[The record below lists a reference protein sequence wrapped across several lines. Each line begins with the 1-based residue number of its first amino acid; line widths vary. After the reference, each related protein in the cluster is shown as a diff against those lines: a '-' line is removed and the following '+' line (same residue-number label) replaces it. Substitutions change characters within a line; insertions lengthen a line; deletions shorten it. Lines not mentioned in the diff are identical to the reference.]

1 MWFLGPPS
9 NRPGHLRV
17 ARRLLIPCRMRFALA
32 VIAVLATTAA
42 ADPKPRA
49 LTPADVTSQ
58 LAPFAD
64 QIEHC
69 YLDRTT
75 EIRGAGQ
82 LELVLT
88 VTRHGSVESLDIKTP
103 GLATKLAKQIDGCI
117 REMIASVAF
126 PARKTFT
133 TATVPFF
140 FQRTAAPNAG
150 PQLSCWDPKGCRTR

>member
-1 MWFLGPPS
+1 M
-9 NRPGHLRV
+9 
-17 ARRLLIPCRMRFALA
+17 RLALA
-32 VIAVLATTAA
+32 AIVLFTTAAA

-49 LTPADVTSQ
+49 LSAADVSTQ
-58 LAPFAD
+58 LAPYAD

-75 EIRGAGQ
+75 EIRGAGH

-88 VTRHGSVESLDIKTP
+88 VTRHGSLESLAVKTP
-103 GLATKLAKQIDGCI
+103 GLAVKLAKQVEGCI
-117 REMIASVAF
+117 RETVASVAF

-140 FQRTAAPNAG
+140 FQRTDAPNAG

>member
-1 MWFLGPPS
+1 M
-9 NRPGHLRV
+9 
-17 ARRLLIPCRMRFALA
+17 RLALA
-32 VIAVLATTAA
+32 IIAALVTSAA

-49 LTPADVTSQ
+49 LTPGDVTAQ

-64 QIEHC
+64 RIEHC

-88 VTRHGSVESLDIKTP
+88 VTRHGSVEAIDVRTP
-103 GLATKLAKQIDGCI
+103 GLAAKLAKQIDGCI
-117 REMIASVAF
+117 RETIESVAF

-133 TATVPFF
+133 TAAVPYF

-150 PQLSCWDPKGCRTR
+150 PQLSCWDPKGCRAR

>member
-1 MWFLGPPS
+1 M
-9 NRPGHLRV
+9 
-17 ARRLLIPCRMRFALA
+17 RLALA
-32 VIAVLATTAA
+32 LTAIASLATTAA
-42 ADPKPRA
+42 AESRPRA
-49 LTPADVTSQ
+49 LSAADVASQ
-58 LAPFAD
+58 LAPFSE

-69 YLDRTT
+69 YLDRTA

-88 VTRHGSVESLDIKTP
+88 VTRHGSVESLDVKTP

-117 REMIASVAF
+117 RETIGTVAF

-133 TATVPFF
+133 TATVPYF

-150 PQLSCWDPKGCRTR
+150 PQESCWDPKGCRAR

>member
-1 MWFLGPPS
+1 M
-9 NRPGHLRV
+9 
-17 ARRLLIPCRMRFALA
+17 RLALA
-32 VIAVLATTAA
+32 VLAVLAATAA

-49 LTPADVTSQ
+49 LTAADVSTQ

-69 YLDRTT
+69 YLDRTADV
-75 EIRGAGQ
+75 RGAGQ
-82 LELVLT
+82 LEIVLT
-88 VTRHGSVESLDIKTP
+88 VTRHGSVESLDVKTP
-103 GLATKLAKQIDGCI
+103 GLAVKLAKQIDGCI
-117 REMIASVAF
+117 RETIQGVAF

-150 PQLSCWDPKGCRTR
+150 PQPSCWDPKGCRTR

>member
-1 MWFLGPPS
+1 M
-9 NRPGHLRV
+9 
-17 ARRLLIPCRMRFALA
+17 RLALA
-32 VIAVLATTAA
+32 LTAVVSLATTAA

-69 YLDRTT
+69 YLDRTA

-82 LELVLT
+82 LELVLS
-88 VTRHGSVESLDIKTP
+88 VTRHGSVESLDVKTP
-103 GLATKLAKQIDGCI
+103 GLAAKLAKQIDGCI
-117 REMIASVAF
+117 RETIATVAF

-133 TATVPFF
+133 TATIPYF
-140 FQRTAAPNAG
+140 FQRTAAPNSG